1 VKTAAGTTVVRAPRA
16 PVPAAPVPTGPVD
29 STFATD
35 DPRADRRTRD
45 AVITQLMAAGPL
57 TATALGDRLGLT
69 AAGVRRHLD
78 ALLDEGAVVTRE
90 PISRGP
96 RGRGRPP
103 REYLLTSAG
112 RARMPHAYDQL
123 AVEALE
129 YLAETGGDEAV
140 SRFARRRAQAVVA
153 PFRDRLAAAPDVAAK
168 TEVLAEALTVAGFSA
183 SVEQIG
189 VGAQLCQHHCP
200 VGHVATRF
208 PQLCEEELAVFT
220 EELGTYGQ
228 RLATIAHGDSAC
240 TTFVPAAAV
249 AASAAA
255 VGERR
260 PHAGPTA
267 PPVPLPEIDGRTTR

>member
-1 VKTAAGTTVVRAPRA
+1 MKTAAGTTVVRAPRA
-16 PVPAAPVPTGPVD
+16 ATSAAVLDPT
-29 STFATD
+29 ATPD

-103 REYLLTSAG
+103 REYLLTSSG

-123 AVEALE
+123 AVQALE
-129 YLAETGGDEAV
+129 YLAETGGDSAV
-140 SRFARRRAQAVVA
+140 TGFARRRAQAVVA
-153 PFRDRLAAAPDVAAK
+153 PYRDRLDAAPDVATK
-168 TEVLAEALTVAGFSA
+168 TEVLAEALTAAGFSA
-183 SVEQIG
+183 SVEQVG

-208 PQLCEEELAVFT
+208 PQLCEEEMAVFT
-220 EELGTYGQ
+220 EALGTYGQ
-228 RLATIAHGDSAC
+228 RLATIAHGDAAC

-260 PHAGPTA
+260 PRVGPA
-267 PPVPLPEIDGRTTR
+267 PVVPLPSNDGRTTP

>member
-1 VKTAAGTTVVRAPRA
+1 VKTAAGTTVVRALRA
-16 PVPAAPVPTGPVD
+16 ATSAAVLDPT
-29 STFATD
+29 ATPD

-57 TATALGDRLGLT
+57 TATALGERLGLT

-103 REYLLTSAG
+103 REYLLTSSG

-123 AVEALE
+123 AVQALE
-129 YLAETGGDEAV
+129 YLAETGGDSAV
-140 SRFARRRAQAVVA
+140 TGFARRRAQAVVA
-153 PFRDRLAAAPDVAAK
+153 PYRDRLDAAPDVATK
-168 TEVLAEALTVAGFSA
+168 TEVLAEALTAAGFSA
-183 SVEQIG
+183 SVEQVG

-208 PQLCEEELAVFT
+208 PQLCEEEMAVFT
-220 EELGTYGQ
+220 EALGTYGQ
-228 RLATIAHGDSAC
+228 RLATIAHGDAAC

-260 PHAGPTA
+260 PRVGPA
-267 PPVPLPEIDGRTTR
+267 PVVPLPSNDGRTTP

>member
-1 VKTAAGTTVVRAPRA
+1 MKTTAGTTVERAPRA
-16 PVPAAPVPTGPVD
+16 ATAAAVNHGA
-29 STFATD
+29 ATED
-35 DPRADRRTRD
+35 LPADRRTRD

-57 TATALGDRLGLT
+57 TATTLGDRLGLT
-69 AAGVRRHLD
+69 AAGVRRHLE

-90 PISRGP
+90 PIVRGP

-123 AVEALE
+123 AVQALE
-129 YLAETGGDEAV
+129 FLAETGGQSAV
-140 SRFARRRAQAVVA
+140 TSFARRRAEAVVA
-153 PFRDRLAAAPDVAAK
+153 PFRDRLDSAPDVAAK
-168 TEVLAEALTVAGFSA
+168 TGVLAEALTASGFSA
-183 SVEQIG
+183 SVEQVG

-220 EELGTYGQ
+220 EALGTYGQ

-255 VGERR
+255 IGERR
-260 PHAGPTA
+260 PQSGHPA
-267 PPVPLPEIDGRTTR
+267 PLVPLIRP